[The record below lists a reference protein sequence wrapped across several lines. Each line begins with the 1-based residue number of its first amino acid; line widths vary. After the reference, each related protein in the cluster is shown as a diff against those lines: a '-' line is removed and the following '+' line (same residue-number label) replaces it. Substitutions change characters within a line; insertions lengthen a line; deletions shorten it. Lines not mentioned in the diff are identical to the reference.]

1 MKRALP
7 TFVFVLAAA
16 TAMTIFGQTAGVRK
30 VYILAMSGGFD
41 QFLAEQLTR
50 EHVMQVVADPKT
62 ADVVL
67 TDRLGEPFEKT
78 LAKIHPRDEDDDDAA
93 ETHPGFRSSTAAGT
107 IFLVDLKSR
116 HVLWSDFE
124 KPGRSSSQGALNRK
138 AARIAKNLREWDT
151 RR

>member
-1 MKRALP
+1 MKRAQA

-30 VYILAMSGGFD
+30 VYILPMAGGFD

-50 EHVMQVVADPKT
+50 EHVMQVVADPLT
-62 ADVVL
+62 ADAVL
-67 TDRLGEPFEKT
+67 TDRLGEPFEKK

-116 HVLWSDFE
+116 FVLWSDFE
-124 KPGRSSSQGALNRK
+124 KPGGALNRK
-138 AARIAKNLREWDT
+138 AARIAKNLRQDMRGDM

>member
-1 MKRALP
+1 MKSALP

-16 TAMTIFGQTAGVRK
+16 TAMTTFGQTAAVRK
-30 VYILAMSGGFD
+30 VYILPMAGGFD

-62 ADVVL
+62 ADAVL

-78 LAKIHPRDEDDDDAA
+78 LAKIHPRDEDAA
-93 ETHPGFRSSTAAGT
+93 ETHPGFHSSTAAGM

-116 HVLWSDFE
+116 NVLWSDFE
-124 KPGRSSSQGALNRK
+124 KPGGALNRK
-138 AARIAKNLREWDT
+138 AARIAKNLRQDM

>member
-1 MKRALP
+1 AI
-7 TFVFVLAAA
+7 
-16 TAMTIFGQTAGVRK
+16 AMSGQTRK
-30 VYILAMSGGFD
+30 VYILPMAGGFD

-50 EHVMQVVADPKT
+50 EHVMQVVADPQT

-67 TDRLGEPFEKT
+67 TDRLGEPFEKK

-116 HVLWSDFE
+116 RVLWSDFE
-124 KPGRSSSQGALNRK
+124 KPGRSNSQDAL
-138 AARIAKNLREWDT
+138 
-151 RR
+151 

>member
-1 MKRALP
+1 MKRIPLPLLFAL
-7 TFVFVLAAA
+7 
-16 TAMTIFGQTAGVRK
+16 TAIAMSGQTRK
-30 VYILAMSGGFD
+30 VYILPMAGGFD

-50 EHVMQVVADPKT
+50 EHVMQVVADPQT

-67 TDRLGEPFEKT
+67 TDRLGEPFEKK

-116 HVLWSDFE
+116 LVLWSDFE
-124 KPGRSSSQGALNRK
+124 EPGGALNRK
-138 AARIAKNLREWDT
+138 AARVAKNLRQDM